1 MTATTSSHVIDP
13 LDEKVDMLVSMMGDA
28 DRDFARKV
36 LQYFNGDID
45 KAADALLGG
54 QAHTLDLSAPA
65 GNLEGYT
72 DYSQPAPRQSAT
84 PRSKTS
90 NDLFITQHLV
100 QTRLLWT

>member
-13 LDEKVDMLVSMMGDA
+13 LDEQVDMLVSIMDDA
-28 DRDFARKV
+28 DRDLARKV

-54 QAHTLDLSAPA
+54 QAHTLDFSAPP
-65 GNLEGYT
+65 GNLGGYN
-72 DYSQPAPRQSAT
+72 DYSQPAPRQFPT
-84 PRSKTS
+84 PRTKTD

-100 QTRLLWT
+100 QTRLL